1 MKFKRRRKQKEK
13 GGGDDT
19 YIGGDHPSLEASYTD
34 MSPGELS
41 NIYNDSEGYIGGS
54 GSLDAPEL
62 SYGGSSDY
70 SAVNEGQDILGSIT
84 SGLEGA
90 WNRLSS
96 LDDKSKLDIAKIGSQ
111 FIKEAKDADIR
122 TDLTATDAYT
132 STMQG
137 VPYTS
142 RDKYAD
148 VGHITD
154 VAGTYADLIASRK
167 REKRSTDMQDLFEK
181 AMRKQY
187 DIPKEKSAGDY
198 VENPNPEKGG
208 EDRSFR
214 KVMELFGEL
223 DTPVEKGEATTFN
236 MWPHSDDSDSKESIF
251 DSIIPGDK
259 DLLSELESDYV
270 KELQMTDEEHEQRA
284 RRAAEEKDQRERER
298 VAFTGLLRPDKTV
311 LDSEQIDVEGFFDRY
326 AKDVPSKGLVSTPVQ
341 QEEWN
346 KAASQAVKKE
356 AKVGDTGKSVD
367 LGPLASSFDK
377 VANTLLLSKALEQ
390 IQAPKEEP
398 KKDEQAKAIEAA
410 AAQRVAAQFAIA
422 AQKKKDDFIK
432 SIGQSSSPQKV
443 VVMREGL

>member
-1 MKFKRRRKQKEK
+1 MKFKRRRRQKEK
-13 GGGDDT
+13 GGSLVDSDSELL
-19 YIGGDHPSLEASYTD
+19 GGSR
-34 MSPGELS
+34 PGETRDIELDTLS
-41 NIYNDSEGYIGGS
+41 GYDPYEIAMGRGPDIGVTDTPS
-54 GSLDAPEL
+54 IKDDL
-62 SYGGSSDY
+62 S
-70 SAVNEGQDILGSIT
+70 SIT
-84 SGLEGA
+84 SGLGSA
-90 WNRLSS
+90 WDKLAGSS
-96 LDDKSKLDIAKIGSQ
+96 DETKLDIAKIGSQ
-111 FIKEAKDADIR
+111 FAKEISDADIR

-154 VAGTYADLIASRK
+154 VVGTYGDLIASRK
-167 REKRSTDMQDLFEK
+167 REKRSADMQDLFEK

-187 DIPKEKSAGDY
+187 EIGGDY
-198 VENPNPEKGG
+198 VDNVAPEKGG
-208 EDRSFR
+208 EDRSFSR
-214 KVMELFGEL
+214 VMELFGEL

-443 VVMREGL
+443 VIMREGL